1 MSGRQT
7 RSKTKT
13 DVLSKA
19 APPSN
24 SKGKQA
30 TRIGGGGNVKE
41 IKNFLQQQM
50 PGASSKEIGAM
61 ARSIASG
68 KKASDVKQRLDDIRS
83 RNVELLQQEGNK
95 DGEEDEE
102 AEEVEE
108 DEEMESDEDEEID
121 ELIDQDEQEQEEE
134 QNTNRDPKPVAQSPA
149 LTRPRPRQLYKR
161 KFSEMSDRET
171 SIGEPSGSIQQRE
184 KKKQKTRQSSM
195 STWVE
200 LREVEAGPSDHDV
213 ASSAG
218 KQKTA
223 PMRNGKSSYKA
234 SEVAGNGSSEEE
246 LLVELEREQK
256 DKGKTAKKVTVK
268 KEAMEQTLEGA
279 LVPVSKDQ
287 LGQEPMKSFMLRAQH
302 QLRAY
307 IALVNAWPR
316 KQGNSI
322 EKREAPQEV
331 IEQTLHMYP
340 MYQTKEFLVVFN
352 KVWGDLNVRDVMIKQ
367 VYKAAAQLRQEVKQK
382 AKRAVE
388 KAFLTFSLPQGQ
400 SGPSSTNAS
409 RVTEFRR
416 IKEARIKF
424 VRENDLFHH
433 GNVQMPDPNVD
444 PSLWVA
450 DTRAPFHGE
459 VIADVAA
466 HQWWIGANPEALR
479 KENAERFN
487 INKVPLS
494 SNLIALVCSAIL
506 VALDEAAK
514 GHLTVNFDEK
524 TYAPLHDEF
533 KATIDELRASADP
546 RNEELYDEGCARF
559 CKSMNDTLTNHIR
572 VIAGIAPAQ
581 DEAQQGSSK
590 DSKVASVRA
599 RIKAL
604 WGQEEGGSGSTAGPS
619 Q

>member
-1 MSGRQT
+1 MGI
-7 RSKTKT
+7 
-13 DVLSKA
+13 D
-19 APPSN
+19 PSTCAQPEEKEKEKEKEKETE
-24 SKGKQA
+24 KGKGKKKNSGQRTGRDREEGEEGKELEA
-30 TRIGGGGNVKE
+30 DKAGGGRASEKSITKKQSTRNVKD
-41 IKNFLQQQM
+41 
-50 PGASSKEIGAM
+50 
-61 ARSIASG
+61 
-68 KKASDVKQRLDDIRS
+68 KATSLIS
-83 RNVELLQQEGNK
+83 
-95 DGEEDEE
+95 
-102 AEEVEE
+102 
-108 DEEMESDEDEEID
+108 ID
-121 ELIDQDEQEQEEE
+121 ESKNSQ
-134 QNTNRDPKPVAQSPA
+134 
-149 LTRPRPRQLYKR
+149 
-161 KFSEMSDRET
+161 
-171 SIGEPSGSIQQRE
+171 
-184 KKKQKTRQSSM
+184 
-195 STWVE
+195 
-200 LREVEAGPSDHDV
+200 
-213 ASSAG
+213 
-218 KQKTA
+218 
-223 PMRNGKSSYKA
+223 SSYKA

-322 EKREAPQEV
+322 EKREAPQEL

-340 MYQTKEFLVVFN
+340 MYQTKEFLAVFN

-367 VYKAAAQLRQEVKQK
+367 VYKAAAQLWQEVKPK

-388 KAFLTFSLPQGQ
+388 KAFLMFSLPQGQ
-400 SGPSSTNAS
+400 SGSSSANAS
-409 RVTEFRR
+409 RVTEFQR

-450 DTRAPFHGE
+450 DTRAPSHGE

-487 INKVPLS
+487 INKVLLS
-494 SNLIALVCSAIL
+494 SNLIALIL

-514 GHLTVNFDEK
+514 GHLTVNFDKK
-524 TYAPLHDEF
+524 TYAPLHDKF
-533 KATIDELRASADP
+533 KATIDELRTSADP
-546 RNEELYDEGCARF
+546 CNEELYNEGCARF

-581 DEAQQGSSK
+581 DEAQQGSSSK

-604 WGQEEGGSGSTAGPS
+604 WGQEEGGSGLTAGPS